1 MFRPAIQKTGVLVGL
16 ALFNI
21 LLFFWASKSTVVQKA
36 QGYELKI
43 QAAEL
48 MEKAMKVLK
57 ENRMGKSGIFIDS
70 ENDPNETALV
80 GSQFSLITTD
90 EGNLDSKLTTL
101 NPNFAALIVDMLLDA
116 GVESG
121 DKVAVAFT
129 GSMPG
134 ANLATLA
141 AIEIMELN
149 PVIVTSA
156 GASQWGATN
165 PYFTWLDMEK
175 ILYDEAVFHHRTIA
189 ASIGGKGDTGKGL
202 SIRGR
207 ELLWEAIYRNDIMLI
222 QENNL
227 MSSID
232 KRIEIFSD
240 SESISNYAVY
250 INIGGGAASIGP
262 SINAKLI
269 PGGISF
275 PRNLIDLTG
284 ESVLK
289 NFSKSKVP
297 VIHILQIKE
306 IAEAYDFPYTPIP
319 MPPIGT
325 GTLFSELQYNFT
337 ITLITLALAI
347 GAVTAVGI
355 KSHRQIKRRMTT
367 YEPESIL

>member
-1 MFRPAIQKTGVLVGL
+1 MFRPAIQKTGVLIGL

-48 MEKAMKVLK
+48 MERAMNVLK

-101 NPNFAALIVDMLLDA
+101 NPNSAALIVDMLLDA
-116 GVESG
+116 GVDSG

-141 AIEIMELN
+141 AIEVMELN
-149 PVIVTSA
+149 PVIITSV

-175 ILYDEAVFHHRTIA
+175 ILYDEAVFYNRTVA

-207 ELLWEAIYRNDIMLI
+207 ELLWEAIYRNFKLCSIY
-222 QENNL
+222 QYRWR
-227 MSSID
+227 SSQHW
-232 KRIEIFSD
+232 
-240 SESISNYAVY
+240 
-250 INIGGGAASIGP
+250 
-262 SINAKLI
+262 
-269 PGGISF
+269 
-275 PRNLIDLTG
+275 
-284 ESVLK
+284 
-289 NFSKSKVP
+289 SK
-297 VIHILQIKE
+297 
-306 IAEAYDFPYTPIP
+306 Y
-319 MPPIGT
+319 
-325 GTLFSELQYNFT
+325 
-337 ITLITLALAI
+337 
-347 GAVTAVGI
+347 
-355 KSHRQIKRRMTT
+355 
-367 YEPESIL
+367 